1 MLNLA
6 ATEASGAASHRTHII
21 SLAPPCPAAG
31 DRRPDARE
39 CVPRRTR

>member
-6 ATEASGAASHRTHII
+6 ATEAGGAASHRTHII
-21 SLAPPCPAAG
+21 SLALPCQAAG
-31 DRRPDARE
+31 NRPPDARE